1 MLQILICQYKDFK
14 TNIVP
19 DLISFTQHGIFNS
32 PKHSRQENWKSRNL
46 SAENNAF
53 LDYSG
58 RPWAQFSSS
67 RHSEFEPGKVQ
78 WLKWIIYFL
87 SAPVWFRKT
96 GCGPECTDNYDNLIM
111 NFYLMILC

>member
-78 WLKWIIYFL
+78 YIPILLQVFW
-87 SAPVWFRKT
+87 PGV
-96 GCGPECTDNYDNLIM
+96 
-111 NFYLMILC
+111 FYK